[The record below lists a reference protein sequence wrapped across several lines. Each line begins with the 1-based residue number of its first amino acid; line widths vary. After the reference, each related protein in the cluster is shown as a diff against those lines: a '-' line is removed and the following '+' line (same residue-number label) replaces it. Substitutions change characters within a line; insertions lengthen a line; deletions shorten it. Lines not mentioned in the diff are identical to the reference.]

1 MSGDTIEAKWRTM
14 PTSTRRDRERASTRE
29 RIIEAAL
36 HLLETEGAAALTIR
50 RIATD
55 VEYSAPVVY
64 QHFANKDA
72 LVLELV
78 AHGHR
83 LMLAEFRQAA
93 EEPVI
98 DRRMMRIASEY
109 IRFAGEHPHLYE
121 VMNGAVVDADE
132 RRRAAEPAIAVL
144 KDLLAAWSD
153 AHDVVLA
160 DPDEAC
166 EIVWGTLYGM
176 ASLGYLGTVGNE
188 RARRLAEQALRAIL
202 LGWRT
207 EVPGNG

>member
-1 MSGDTIEAKWRTM
+1 M
-14 PTSTRRDRERASTRE
+14 PTSTRRARERASTRE
-29 RIIEAAL
+29 RIIETAL
-36 HLLETEGAAALTIR
+36 HVLEDEGVAALTIR

-55 VEYSAPVVY
+55 IEYSVPVVY
-64 QHFANKDA
+64 QHFASKDA

-83 LMLAEFRQAA
+83 LMLAQFRQAA
-93 EEPVI
+93 EESVI

-109 IRFAGEHPHLYE
+109 VRFAGEHPHLYE
-121 VMNGAVVDADE
+121 IMNSPVVDADE

-144 KDLLAAWSD
+144 TELLATWSD
-153 AHDVVLA
+153 AHGVVLP

-166 EIVWGTLYGM
+166 EIIWGTLYGI
-176 ASLGYLGTVGNE
+176 ASLGHLDTVGNE

-207 EVPGNG
+207 AVQGNG

>member
-1 MSGDTIEAKWRTM
+1 M
-14 PTSTRRDRERASTRE
+14 PTSTRRARERASTRE

-36 HLLETEGAAALTIR
+36 HVLETEGVAALTIR

-55 VEYSAPVVY
+55 IEYSAPVVY

-93 EEPVI
+93 EEPGI

-109 IRFAGEHPHLYE
+109 VRFVGEHPHLNE
-121 VMNGAVVDADE
+121 VMNSAVVDADE

-144 KDLLAAWSD
+144 KELLAAWSD
-153 AHDVVLA
+153 AHGVVLG

-166 EIVWGTLYGM
+166 EIIWGTLYGI
-176 ASLGYLGTVGNE
+176 ASLGHLGTVGNE

-207 EVPGNG
+207 ETQANG

>member
-1 MSGDTIEAKWRTM
+1 MS
-14 PTSTRRDRERASTRE
+14 TSTRRARERANTRE

-36 HLLETEGAAALTIR
+36 HVLETEGIAALTIR

-64 QHFANKDA
+64 QYFANKDA

-83 LMLAEFRQAA
+83 LMLTEFRPAA
-93 EEPVI
+93 QEPNT

-109 IRFAGEHPHLYE
+109 VRFAGEHPHLYQ
-121 VMNGAVVDADE
+121 VMNDPVADADE
-132 RRRAAEPAIAVL
+132 RRRVAEPAIDFL
-144 KDLLAAWSD
+144 KELLTTWSA

-160 DPDEAC
+160 DTDQAC
-166 EIVWGTLYGM
+166 EILWGTLYGI
-176 ASLGYLGTVGNE
+176 ASLSYLDTVGND
-188 RARRLAEQALRAIL
+188 RARSLAEQALRAIL
-202 LGWRT
+202 LGWQT
-207 EVPGNG
+207 EALANGRPTSS

>member
-1 MSGDTIEAKWRTM
+1 VSAV
-14 PTSTRRDRERASTRE
+14 S
-29 RIIEAAL
+29 AAL
-36 HLLETEGAAALTIR
+36 HVLEAQGAAALTIR

-72 LVLELV
+72 LVLELA

-83 LMLAEFRQAA
+83 LLLTELREAA
-93 EEPVI
+93 QEPDV

-109 IRFAGEHPHLYE
+109 VRFAGEHPHLYQ
-121 VMNGAVVDADE
+121 VMNDPAAGADD
-132 RRRAAEPAIAVL
+132 RRRGAEPAIDVL
-144 KDLLAAWSD
+144 RELLTTWSA

-160 DPDEAC
+160 DPDQSC
-166 EIVWGTLYGM
+166 EILWDTLYGI
-176 ASLGYLGTVGNE
+176 ASLSHLGHVGHD

-207 EVPGNG
+207 ESPPAP

>member
-1 MSGDTIEAKWRTM
+1 MSI
-14 PTSTRRDRERASTRE
+14 STRRARERANTQE
-29 RIIEAAL
+29 RIIDAAL
-36 HLLETEGAAALTIR
+36 HVLETEGVAALTIR

-55 VEYSAPVVY
+55 IEYSAPVVY
-64 QHFANKDA
+64 QHFASKDA

-83 LMLAEFRQAA
+83 LMLTRFRQAA

-109 IRFAGEHPHLYE
+109 VRFAGEHPHLYE
-121 VMNGAVVDADE
+121 VMNGTVVDADE
-132 RRRAAEPAIAVL
+132 RRHAAEPAIAVV
-144 KDLLAAWSD
+144 KELLAAWSD

-166 EIVWGTLYGM
+166 EIIWGTLYGT
-176 ASLGYLGTVGNE
+176 ASLGCLGTVGNE

-207 EVPGNG
+207 EEPGNG

>member
-1 MSGDTIEAKWRTM
+1 M
-14 PTSTRRDRERASTRE
+14 PTNTRRARERASTRE

-36 HLLETEGAAALTIR
+36 HVLETEGVAALTIR

-55 VEYSAPVVY
+55 IEYSAPVVY

-83 LMLAEFRQAA
+83 LMLAEFEQAA
-93 EEPVI
+93 EEPGI
-98 DRRMMRIASEY
+98 DRRMLRIASQY
-109 IRFAGEHPHLYE
+109 VRFAGEHPHLYE
-121 VMNGAVVDADE
+121 VMNGTAVDADE
-132 RRRAAEPAIAVL
+132 RRHAAEPAIAVL
-144 KDLLAAWSD
+144 KELLATWSE

-166 EIVWGTLYGM
+166 DIIWGTLYGI
-176 ASLGYLGTVGNE
+176 ASLGFLGTVGND
-188 RARRLAEQALRAIL
+188 RARRLAEQALHAIL

-207 EVPGNG
+207 EASGNG

>member
-1 MSGDTIEAKWRTM
+1 M
-14 PTSTRRDRERASTRE
+14 PTSTRRARERASTRE

-36 HLLETEGAAALTIR
+36 HVLETEGAAALTIR

-83 LMLAEFRQAA
+83 LMLDEFRQAA
-93 EEPVI
+93 QEPNI
-98 DRRMMRIASEY
+98 DRRMTRIASDY
-109 IRFAGEHPHLYE
+109 VRFAGAHPHLYE
-121 VMNGAVVDADE
+121 VMNGTAVGADE
-132 RRRAAEPAIAVL
+132 RRRAAEPAIDVL
-144 KDLLAAWSD
+144 KELLTTWSD

-166 EIVWGTLYGM
+166 EIIWGTLYGI
-176 ASLGYLGTVGNE
+176 ASLGYLGTVGNQ

-207 EVPGNG
+207 EAPEHG

>member
-1 MSGDTIEAKWRTM
+1 MA
-14 PTSTRRDRERASTRE
+14 TSSRRARERASTRE

-36 HLLETEGAAALTIR
+36 HVLETEGVAALTIR

-55 VEYSAPVVY
+55 IEYSAPVVY
-64 QHFANKDA
+64 QHFASKDA

-83 LMLAEFRQAA
+83 LMLTRFRQAA

-109 IRFAGEHPHLYE
+109 VRFAGEHPHLYE
-121 VMNGAVVDADE
+121 VMNGTVVDADE
-132 RRRAAEPAIAVL
+132 RRHAAEPAIAVV
-144 KDLLAAWSD
+144 KELLATWSD

-160 DPDEAC
+160 DPEEAC
-166 EIVWGTLYGM
+166 EIIWGTLYGT
-176 ASLGYLGTVGNE
+176 ASLGYLGTIGNE

-207 EVPGNG
+207 EEPGDG

>member
-1 MSGDTIEAKWRTM
+1 M
-14 PTSTRRDRERASTRE
+14 PTGTRRARERASTRE

-36 HLLETEGAAALTIR
+36 RILESEGATALTIR

-83 LMLAEFRQAA
+83 LMMAELQQAA
-93 EEPVI
+93 EEPDI
-98 DRRMMRIASEY
+98 DRRMLRLASEY
-109 IRFAGEHPHLYE
+109 IRFADEHSHLYQI
-121 VMNGAVVDADE
+121 MNGDAVDADE
-132 RRRAAEPAIAVL
+132 RLRAAAPTIGLL
-144 KDLLAAWSD
+144 KELLTTWSD

-160 DPDEAC
+160 DFDEAC
-166 EIVWGTLYGM
+166 DIVWGTLYGM
-176 ASLGYLGTVGNE
+176 ASLGRIGTVGNE
-188 RARRLAEQALRAIL
+188 RARRLAQQALHTL
-202 LGWRT
+202 LRGWRAGL
-207 EVPGNG
+207 PGNA

>member
-1 MSGDTIEAKWRTM
+1 M
-14 PTSTRRDRERASTRE
+14 PISTRRARERASTRD

-36 HLLETEGAAALTIR
+36 HVLETEGVAALTIR

-55 VEYSAPVVY
+55 IEYSAPVVY

-83 LMLAEFRQAA
+83 LLLAQFQQAA
-93 EEPVI
+93 EESVI

-109 IRFAGEHPHLYE
+109 VRFAGEHPHLYE
-121 VMNGAVVDADE
+121 VMNGTVVDADE

-144 KDLLAAWSD
+144 KELLATWSE
-153 AHDVVLA
+153 AHGVVLA

-166 EIVWGTLYGM
+166 EIIWGTLYGI

-188 RARRLAEQALRAIL
+188 RARRLAEQALRAVL

>member
-1 MSGDTIEAKWRTM
+1 M
-14 PTSTRRDRERASTRE
+14 PTSTRRARERASTRE

-36 HLLETEGAAALTIR
+36 HVLETEGVAALTIR

-55 VEYSAPVVY
+55 IEYSAPVVY

-83 LMLAEFRQAA
+83 LMLTRFRQVA

-98 DRRMMRIASEY
+98 DRRMTRIAAEY
-109 IRFAGEHPHLYE
+109 VRFAGEHRHLYE
-121 VMNGAVVDADE
+121 VMNGTAVDADE

-144 KDLLAAWSD
+144 KELLATWAD

-166 EIVWGTLYGM
+166 EIIWGTLYGI
-176 ASLGYLGTVGNE
+176 ASLGYLGTVGSE
-188 RARRLAEQALRAIL
+188 RAGRLAEEALRAIL

-207 EVPGNG
+207 EEPGNG